1 MGVPEARVN
10 QVHVKRSTASTVSLD
25 CLLAGGPSSCCKVE
39 SSRLLRGTGKSF
51 SLLALSRNGVHLED
65 LPQKHTSGWF
75 QSQSSLRVTSL
86 SREMEA
92 RHESKPSDKSEGVSI
107 LLRPPPVGSMNSE
120 GWGWGE
126 FICG

>member
-1 MGVPEARVN
+1 M
-10 QVHVKRSTASTVSLD
+10 HVKRSTASTVSLD

-65 LPQKHTSGWF
+65 LPQKRTSGWL
-75 QSQSSLRVTSL
+75 QSSLRVTSL